1 LEEHQIVTIEALKQV
16 LARYERQSG
25 KVPELASIALELD
38 TSAVVLKRLI
48 RAYLRRDNC
57 EGTAAFKASLSELL
71 NPDERKTLY
80 VSGPEQQELGFYS
93 TTEAAQLARDED
105 LCLFVEPTGGELNAT
120 LLPHSKFT
128 YEQSK
133 RAKLRNLHTRHNKVL
148 VLKIGIAAHDYQVKL
163 SAATKFLS
171 KGYSVNLQVALKNH
185 PSCSPTAAVD
195 LLNRFSNDLQDIS
208 VCPDELL
215 RDGNLL
221 SLLLMPS
228 GN

>member
-1 LEEHQIVTIEALKQV
+1 M
-16 LARYERQSG
+16 
-25 KVPELASIALELD
+25 
-38 TSAVVLKRLI
+38 
-48 RAYLRRDNC
+48 
-57 EGTAAFKASLSELL
+57 
-71 NPDERKTLY
+71 
-80 VSGPEQQELGFYS
+80 
-93 TTEAAQLARDED
+93 
-105 LCLFVEPTGGELNAT
+105 
-120 LLPHSKFT
+120 
-128 YEQSK
+128 
-133 RAKLRNLHTRHNKVL
+133 
-148 VLKIGIAAHDYQVKL
+148 LKIGIAPHDYQVKL
-163 SAATKFLS
+163 FAATKFLS